1 MDRGI
6 DGRTEAAAEE
16 EKRAIQEKSCVKIQ
30 TDALP
35 RPRTNRFSVVYA
47 WSWMAAEG
55 SVQDTPPYHQVELSF
70 RQRLAESSHGEVKLL
85 AIFMVFGSGNPGRI
99 GGIASTRWI
108 YPWSTSA

>member
-35 RPRTNRFSVVYA
+35 AEAPGKLRYASVDFH
-47 WSWMAAEG
+47 M
-55 SVQDTPPYHQVELSF
+55 
-70 RQRLAESSHGEVKLL
+70 
-85 AIFMVFGSGNPGRI
+85 
-99 GGIASTRWI
+99 RW
-108 YPWSTSA
+108 

>member
-35 RPRTNRFSVVYA
+35 
-47 WSWMAAEG
+47 E
-55 SVQDTPPYHQVELSF
+55 
-70 RQRLAESSHGEVKLL
+70 RQHPGQGRADMLEANSSPHAQFGDHH
-85 AIFMVFGSGNPGRI
+85 AICRH
-99 GGIASTRWI
+99 A
-108 YPWSTSA
+108 

>member
-35 RPRTNRFSVVYA
+35 KSPVFCIIV
-47 WSWMAAEG
+47 
-55 SVQDTPPYHQVELSF
+55 SF
-70 RQRLAESSHGEVKLL
+70 MLDFRKFAESKDSR
-85 AIFMVFGSGNPGRI
+85 MNPKNSARL
-99 GGIASTRWI
+99 STWDKRL
-108 YPWSTSA
+108 P

>member
-35 RPRTNRFSVVYA
+35 TCLR
-47 WSWMAAEG
+47 SW
-55 SVQDTPPYHQVELSF
+55 Y
-70 RQRLAESSHGEVKLL
+70 
-85 AIFMVFGSGNPGRI
+85 
-99 GGIASTRWI
+99 
-108 YPWSTSA
+108 

>member
-35 RPRTNRFSVVYA
+35 
-47 WSWMAAEG
+47 ELG
-55 SVQDTPPYHQVELSF
+55 SVNNEQPGT
-70 RQRLAESSHGEVKLL
+70 LL
-85 AIFMVFGSGNPGRI
+85 AFSTLNKVYQGSV
-99 GGIASTRWI
+99 SQ
-108 YPWSTSA
+108 